1 MSKTTTTAY
10 LLGISEGR
18 QFLRNYGP
26 FNAQEVQRILDNCT
40 TACAAYDPDSDL
52 GQAAMGERDFW
63 QLQVGKVSQC
73 A

>member
-1 MSKTTTTAY
+1 MSKTTTAAY

-26 FNAQEVQRILDNCT
+26 FNAQEMQSILDNCNKC
-40 TACAAYDPDSDL
+40 CALNHPDSEL
-52 GQAAMGERDFW
+52 GQAAIGERDFW
-63 QLQVGKVSQC
+63 QLQVRKDRK